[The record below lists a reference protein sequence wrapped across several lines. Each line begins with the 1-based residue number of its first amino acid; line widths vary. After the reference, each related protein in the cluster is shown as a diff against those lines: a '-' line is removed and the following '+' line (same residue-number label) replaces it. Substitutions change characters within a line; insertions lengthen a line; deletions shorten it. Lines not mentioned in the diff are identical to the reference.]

1 MVFYTFWQI
10 YNHQEVLN
18 MKRKCMSA
26 ILSVVILLSAL
37 PQTALPAAAAKVK
50 TLGDVNAD
58 GSVNVSDGVALSRY
72 VAQWD
77 DITIDKD
84 AADLNQDGEIKKED
98 STILVRY
105 LAGWDGYDK
114 YIQPITLAEE
124 DPLRIEAQPKPFT
137 IDYGEDAKL
146 SVTAAGGT
154 APYTYQ
160 WLLNGE
166 DIDGATKAVYVPVKG
181 GNYRC
186 VITDDDG
193 ATVFT
198 QNTKCAIHPIIVTQP
213 IDGDDQFQ
221 VLTAGGTNLSYH
233 WEKDVLGEWRVQRE
247 SYGAGYGATSVGKYR
262 CVITDFDG
270 YELISDVVRWYGKGE
285 LTVSDIYL
293 DPDEDAN
300 YGLTI
305 DFTHQKFEHFRYP
318 RYYWL
323 DGVRQHVTYEEVIS
337 GEYPEG
343 AEFTISVLN
352 NNRHE
357 NRSYYY
363 DYNVPVCSP
372 YAASGLYGDY
382 LDLYVDATGEGPLF
396 FDWQLSPTFE
406 QALAGK
412 GFVSIKKESGALGLG
427 TEHLRFPMT
436 ENEDIVHCY
445 GYVRC
450 IVTDRNG
457 NSKTAVFGNPWAF
470 DHDTYFTTPNLLEY
484 AGGGPHQVIINGEI
498 RRGGFFEDA
507 FFWYRDGAQELA
519 LWGCKAPTFK
529 EVPEETVSGA
539 ELPLNP
545 LADVPTAPIVDT
557 DFSGEIIGTRD
568 AMWNCGY
575 LKLDEDG
582 NPTDFAEVFTS
593 NDSYQFGEFSSNGVC
608 GEHPSEYKCCMNYDW
623 RNLDDADKGIPSG
636 IIPRNAIG
644 SDKYEICRRDG
655 TYLPA
660 VALNLYQYNMHEP
673 DCRKPHD
680 KRIWFGDEFISKRV
694 EEVGAYA
701 AYNLG
706 NSYWWLYFSEPIY
719 APWYTEKVRY
729 LYAYGDHPV
738 TVKNPE
744 SYMVIV
750 DDIDL
755 EQAESGDP
763 DNIVTYLKKYD
774 EYKTLSAEDLKAMLP
789 LRFDWGDC
797 NHWQNVSSDGW
808 IDSLFTKTG
817 GHMYCV
823 CEYADGTTGYYHSTP
838 LDIGCTV
845 TLTGIGTYTA
855 SDSASADPIAQ
866 ILDLDDFSLEDAK
879 KALPYQLKTG
889 MDSYS
894 ALRAAEKLKK
904 LGLEVTVTLDG
915 ASLPETEK
923 DEWIVTLESYDTER
937 ALDTIKAYRDVMQA
951 ITGESIPLAS
961 AKATIQ
967 SAPCVLTEKATKEQ
981 AEQIKTALE
990 GVGAAVT
997 YAAYEGGGS

>member
-1 MVFYTFWQI
+1 
-10 YNHQEVLN
+10 
-18 MKRKCMSA
+18 MKHKRLSA
-26 ILSVVILLSAL
+26 ILSAVLM
-37 PQTALPAAAAKVK
+37 LPAMLQFSMPASAAKVK

-58 GSVNVSDGVALSRY
+58 GTVNISDGVALSRY
-72 VAQWD
+72 VAKWD
-77 DITIDKD
+77 GITIDKD

-98 STILVRY
+98 VTILLRY
-105 LAGWDGYDK
+105 LVGWDGYDK
-114 YIQPITLAEE
+114 YIKPISLAEE
-124 DPLRIEAQPKPFT
+124 DPLRIDAQPEPFS

-146 SVTAAGGT
+146 SVKAAGGT

-160 WLLNGE
+160 WSYNGE
-166 DIDGATKAVYVPVKG
+166 DISGATKAEYVPEKG

-186 VITDDDG
+186 IITDDDG
-193 ATVFT
+193 AVINSQTA
-198 QNTKCAIHPIIVTQP
+198 KCSIHPIIKTQP
-213 IDGDDQFQ
+213 IDGADNFH
-221 VLTAGGTNLSYH
+221 VEVAGGTNLTYH
-233 WEKDVLGEWRVQRE
+233 WEKEVLGEWRVQRE

-270 YELISDVVRWYGKGE
+270 YELTSDVVRWYGKGE

-318 RYYWL
+318 YIYWI
-323 DGVRQHVTYEEVIS
+323 GGEEHRVTLEELLS
-337 GEYPEG
+337 GQYPEG
-343 AEFTISVLN
+343 AEFSELIIRDHTPM
-352 NNRHE
+352 RW
-357 NRSYYY
+357 SYIY

-412 GFVSIKKESGALGLG
+412 GFVSISEKSGALGLG
-427 TEHLRFPMT
+427 TEHLRFPMQ

-457 NSKTAVFGNPWAF
+457 NSKTAVFGNPWNF

-484 AGGGPHQVIINGEI
+484 AGGGPTQQLINYET
-498 RRGGFFEDA
+498 RRGGIRSESH
-507 FFWYRDGAQELA
+507 FWYRDGAQELA

-529 EVPEETVSGA
+529 ELPEETVSGA

-557 DFSGEIIGTRD
+557 DYSGEIIGTRD

-575 LKLDEDG
+575 LKLDKDG
-582 NPTDFAEVFTS
+582 NPTGFAEAFTS
-593 NDSYQFGEFSSNGVC
+593 TDSYQFGEINDNGVC
-608 GEHPSEYKCCMNYDW
+608 GRKPSEYDCCKYYDW

-636 IIPRNAIG
+636 IIPRSDIG
-644 SDKYEICRRDG
+644 SDKYEICRKDG
-655 TYLPA
+655 KYLPA

-680 KRIWFGDEFISKRV
+680 KRIWFGTDIINERLKV
-694 EEVGAYA
+694 YTPVQMYDMG
-701 AYNLG
+701 G
-706 NSYWWLYFSEPIY
+706 SYWWLYFSEPIY

-755 EQAESGDP
+755 EKAESGDP
-763 DNIVTYLKKYD
+763 DNIVTLLKGYTKYKD
-774 EYKTLSAEDLKAMLP
+774 LSAEEIHAMLP
-789 LRFDWGDC
+789 IRLDGGNRD
-797 NHWQNVSSDGW
+797 NWQNMNSDGW

-817 GHMYCV
+817 GHIYCV
-823 CEYADGTTGYYHSTP
+823 CEYADGTKEYYHSTP

-845 TLTGIGTYTA
+845 TLNGMGTYKA
-855 SDSASADPIAQ
+855 SASNTTDPIAQ

-879 KALPYQLKTG
+879 KALPYKLRTG

-894 ALRAAEKLKK
+894 ALLAAEKLKK
-904 LGLEVTVTLDG
+904 LGLEVDVSLDG
-915 ASLPETEK
+915 AEK
-923 DEWIVTLESYDTER
+923 VKTWTVILESYDTER
-937 ALDTIKAYRDVMQA
+937 ELDSVKALR
-951 ITGESIPLAS
+951 
-961 AKATIQ
+961 
-967 SAPCVLTEKATKEQ
+967 
-981 AEQIKTALE
+981 TALE
-990 GVGAAVT
+990 DCGEPVPSLAEAKTMLNSAPSVIK
-997 YAAYEGGGS
+997 EGLTKAQAISLTDALNTALASSGIKVIYK

>member
-1 MVFYTFWQI
+1 
-10 YNHQEVLN
+10 
-18 MKRKCMSA
+18 MKHKRLSA
-26 ILSVVILLSAL
+26 ILSAVLM
-37 PQTALPAAAAKVK
+37 LPAMLQFSMPASAAKVK

-58 GSVNVSDGVALSRY
+58 GTVNISDGVALSRY
-72 VAQWD
+72 VAKWD
-77 DITIDKD
+77 GITIDKD

-98 STILVRY
+98 VTILLRY
-105 LAGWDGYDK
+105 LVGWDGYDK
-114 YIQPITLAEE
+114 YIKPISLAEE
-124 DPLRIEAQPKPFT
+124 DPLRIDAQPEPFS

-146 SVTAAGGT
+146 SVKAAGGT

-160 WLLNGE
+160 WSYNGE
-166 DIDGATKAVYVPVKG
+166 DISGATKAEYVPEKG

-186 VITDDDG
+186 IITDDDG
-193 ATVFT
+193 ATVLS
-198 QNTKCAIHPIIVTQP
+198 QNTKCSIHPIIKTQP
-213 IDGDDQFQ
+213 VDGADNFH
-221 VLTAGGTNLSYH
+221 VEVAGGTNLTYH
-233 WEKDVLGEWRVQRE
+233 WEKEVLGEWRVQRE

-270 YELISDVVRWYGKGE
+270 YELTSNVVRWYGKGE

-318 RYYWL
+318 YIYWI
-323 DGVRQHVTYEEVIS
+323 GGEEHRVTLEELLS
-337 GEYPEG
+337 GQYPEG
-343 AEFTISVLN
+343 AEFSELIRIDDQVIPV
-352 NNRHE
+352 RW
-357 NRSYYY
+357 SYIY
-363 DYNVPVCSP
+363 DYDVPVCSP

-412 GFVSIKKESGALGLG
+412 GFVSISEKSGALGLG
-427 TEHLRFPMT
+427 TEHLRFPMK

-457 NSKTAVFGNPWAF
+457 NSKTAVFGNPWDF

-484 AGGGPHQVIINGEI
+484 AGGGPTQQRINYET
-498 RRGGFFEDA
+498 RRGGIRSESH
-507 FFWYRDGAQELA
+507 FWYRDGAQELA

-529 EVPEETVSGA
+529 ELPEETVSGA

-557 DFSGEIIGTRD
+557 DYSGEIIGTRD

-575 LKLDEDG
+575 LKLDKDG
-582 NPTDFAEVFTS
+582 NPTGFAEVFTS
-593 NDSYQFGEFSSNGVC
+593 TDSYQFGVINDNGVC
-608 GEHPSEYKCCMNYDW
+608 GKHPSEYDCCKYSDW
-623 RNLDDADKGIPSG
+623 RNLDDADKGIPSV

-644 SDKYEICRRDG
+644 SDKYEICRKDG
-655 TYLPA
+655 KYLPA

-680 KRIWFGDEFISKRV
+680 KRIWFGTDIINERSKV
-694 EEVGAYA
+694 YTPVQLYDMGD
-701 AYNLG
+701 
-706 NSYWWLYFSEPIY
+706 SYWWLYFSEPIY

-763 DNIVTYLKKYD
+763 DNIVTLLKGYTKYKD
-774 EYKTLSAEDLKAMLP
+774 LSAEEIHAMLP
-789 LRFDWGDC
+789 IRLDGGNRDS
-797 NHWQNVSSDGW
+797 WQNMNSDGW

-817 GHMYCV
+817 GHIYCV
-823 CEYADGTTGYYHSTP
+823 CEYSDGTKEYYHSTP

-845 TLTGIGTYTA
+845 TLNGMGTYKA
-855 SDSASADPIAQ
+855 SVSDGADPIAQ

-879 KALPYQLKTG
+879 KALPYKLRTG

-894 ALRAAEKLKK
+894 ALLAAEKLKK
-904 LGLEVTVTLDG
+904 LGLEVVVTCDG
-915 ASLPETEK
+915 AALPEPPKEPEK
-923 DEWIVTLESYDTER
+923 DEWTVTLEVYSQED
-937 ALDTIKAYRDVMQA
+937 LIDIIKAYKALMPE
-951 ITGESIPLAS
+951 ITGESISLAT
-961 AKATIQ
+961 AKQTVE
-967 SAPCVLTEKATKEQ
+967 SAPCVLMEKATKEQ
-981 AEQIKTALE
+981 AEQIKTTLE
-990 GVGAAVT
+990 AAGAVVT
-997 YAAYEGGGS
+997 YKAYEGGGT

>member
-1 MVFYTFWQI
+1 
-10 YNHQEVLN
+10 
-18 MKRKCMSA
+18 MKRKYLSA
-26 ILSVVILLSAL
+26 ILSAVMMLSAL
-37 PQTALPAAAAKVK
+37 PQLSLPAAAAKTK
-50 TLGDVNAD
+50 LLGDVNAD
-58 GSVNVSDGVALSRY
+58 GGVTVSDGVLLSRY
-72 VAQWD
+72 VAKWD
-77 DITIDKD
+77 DITLDKD
-84 AADLNQDGEIKKED
+84 TADIDRSGEID
-98 STILVRY
+98 TADAIILSRF

-114 YIQPITLAEE
+114 YIYSIET
-124 DPLRIEAQPKPFT
+124 DPFRIETQPESFV

-154 APYTYQ
+154 EPYTYQ
-160 WLLNGE
+160 WSMNGE
-166 DIDGATKAVYVPVKG
+166 DIDGAVGSVYIPSKG

-186 VITDDDG
+186 TVTDSDG
-193 ATVFT
+193 KVVNT
-198 QNTKCAIHPIIVTQP
+198 QTAKCAIHPIIVTQP
-213 IDGDDQFQ
+213 IDGADQFQ
-221 VLTAGGTNLSYH
+221 VVTAGGTNLSYH
-233 WEKDVLGEWRVQRE
+233 WEKKVLDEWRVQRE
-247 SYGAGYGATSVGKYR
+247 SYGPGYGATSVGQYR
-262 CVITDFDG
+262 CVITDSDG
-270 YELISDVVRWYGKGE
+270 YDLTSDVVRWYGSGE
-285 LTVSDIYL
+285 LTVGNIYL

-318 RYYWL
+318 RYYWI
-323 DGVRQHVTYEEVIS
+323 DSDKHHVTAEEVIS
-337 GEYPEG
+337 GKYPEG
-343 AEFTISVLN
+343 ARFSFSGYS
-352 NNRHE
+352 R
-357 NRSYYY
+357 YY

-498 RRGGFFEDA
+498 QKGGLFEDA

-582 NPTDFAEVFTS
+582 NPTGFAEVFTS
-593 NDSYQFGEFSSNGVC
+593 TDSYQFGEFSSNGVC
-608 GEHPSEYKCCMNYDW
+608 GEHPSEYKCCGNYDW
-623 RNLDDADKGIPSG
+623 RNLDDADKGIPSV
-636 IIPRNAIG
+636 IIPRSAIG

-729 LYAYGDHPV
+729 LYAYGGHPV

-817 GHMYCV
+817 GHIYCV
-823 CEYADGTTGYYHSTP
+823 CEYSDGTKEYYHSTP

-845 TLTGIGTYTA
+845 TLNGMGTYTA
-855 SDSASADPIAQ
+855 SASDGADPIAQ

-904 LGLEVTVTLDG
+904 LGLEVAVRCDC
-915 ASLPETEK
+915 ASPQETEK
-923 DEWIVTLESYDTER
+923 DEWTVTLESYDTER

-997 YAAYEGGGS
+997 YSRGAA

>member
-1 MVFYTFWQI
+1 
-10 YNHQEVLN
+10 
-18 MKRKCMSA
+18 MKHKRLSA
-26 ILSVVILLSAL
+26 ILSAVLM
-37 PQTALPAAAAKVK
+37 LPAMLQFSMPASAAKVK

-58 GSVNVSDGVALSRY
+58 GTVNISDGVALSRY
-72 VAQWD
+72 VAKWD
-77 DITIDKD
+77 GITIDKD

-98 STILVRY
+98 VTILLRY
-105 LAGWDGYDK
+105 LVGWDGYDK
-114 YIQPITLAEE
+114 YIKPISLAEE
-124 DPLRIEAQPKPFT
+124 DPLRIDAQPEPFS

-146 SVTAAGGT
+146 SVKAAGGT

-160 WLLNGE
+160 WSYNGE
-166 DIDGATKAVYVPVKG
+166 DISGATKAEYVPEKG

-186 VITDDDG
+186 IITDDDG
-193 ATVFT
+193 AVINSQTA
-198 QNTKCAIHPIIVTQP
+198 KCSIHPIIKTQP
-213 IDGDDQFQ
+213 IDGADTFH
-221 VLTAGGTNLSYH
+221 VEVAGGTNLTYH
-233 WEKDVLGEWRVQRE
+233 WEKEVLGEWRVQRE

-270 YELISDVVRWYGKGE
+270 YELTSNVVRWYGKGE

-305 DFTHQKFEHFRYP
+305 DFTHQKLEHFRYP
-318 RYYWL
+318 YIYWI
-323 DGVRQHVTYEEVIS
+323 GGEEHRVTLEELLS
-337 GEYPEG
+337 GQYPEG
-343 AEFTISVLN
+343 AEFSELIRIDDQAIPV
-352 NNRHE
+352 RW
-357 NRSYYY
+357 SYIY
-363 DYNVPVCSP
+363 DYDVPVCSP

-412 GFVSIKKESGALGLG
+412 GFVSISEKSGALGLG
-427 TEHLRFPMT
+427 TEHLRFPMK

-457 NSKTAVFGNPWAF
+457 NSKTAVFGNPWDF

-484 AGGGPHQVIINGEI
+484 AGGGPTQQRINYET
-498 RRGGFFEDA
+498 RRGGIRSESH
-507 FFWYRDGAQELA
+507 FWYRDGAQELA

-529 EVPEETVSGA
+529 ELPEETVSGA

-545 LADVPTAPIVDT
+545 LAEVPTAPIVDT
-557 DFSGEIIGTRD
+557 DYSGEIIGTRD

-575 LKLDEDG
+575 LKLDKDG
-582 NPTDFAEVFTS
+582 NPTGFAEVFTS
-593 NDSYQFGEFSSNGVC
+593 TDSYQFGVINDNGVC
-608 GEHPSEYKCCMNYDW
+608 GEHPSEYKCCMNYYW

-636 IIPRNAIG
+636 LIPRSDIG
-644 SDKYEICRRDG
+644 SDKYEICRKDG
-655 TYLPA
+655 KYLPA

-680 KRIWFGDEFISKRV
+680 KRIWFGTDYINDRLKVYTPVQLYDMGS
-694 EEVGAYA
+694 
-701 AYNLG
+701 
-706 NSYWWLYFSEPIY
+706 SYWWLYFSEPIY

-755 EQAESGDP
+755 EKAESGDP
-763 DNIVTYLKKYD
+763 NNIVTLLKGYTKYKD
-774 EYKTLSAEDLKAMLP
+774 LSAEEIHAMLP
-789 LRFDWGDC
+789 IRLDGGNRDS
-797 NHWQNVSSDGW
+797 WQNMNSDGW

-817 GHMYCV
+817 GHIYCV
-823 CEYADGTTGYYHSTP
+823 CEYSDGTKEYYHSTP

-845 TLTGIGTYTA
+845 TLNGMGTYK
-855 SDSASADPIAQ
+855 DSASDGADPITQ

-879 KALPYQLKTG
+879 KALPYKLRTG

-894 ALRAAEKLKK
+894 ALLAAEKLKK
-904 LGLEVTVTLDG
+904 LGLEVVVTCDG
-915 ASLPETEK
+915 AALPEPPKEPEK
-923 DEWIVTLESYDTER
+923 DEWTVTLEVYSQED
-937 ALDTIKAYRDVMQA
+937 LIDIIKAYKALMPE
-951 ITGESIPLAS
+951 ITGESISLAT
-961 AKATIQ
+961 AKQTVE
-967 SAPCVLTEKATKEQ
+967 SAPCVLMEKATKEQ
-981 AEQIKTALE
+981 AEQIKTTLE
-990 GVGAAVT
+990 AAGAVVT
-997 YAAYEGGGS
+997 YKAYEGGGT